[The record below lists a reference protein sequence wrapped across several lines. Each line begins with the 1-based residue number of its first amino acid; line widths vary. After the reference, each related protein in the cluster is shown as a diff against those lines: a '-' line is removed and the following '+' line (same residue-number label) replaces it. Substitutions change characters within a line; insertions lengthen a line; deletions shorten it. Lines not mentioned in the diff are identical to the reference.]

1 MVTLVRTFSSLL
13 NGCGKSMHLYC
24 WIPDFRGN
32 AFNPFANDFYHAE
45 EVSFQSKFVVC
56 FYHKMCWILTNP
68 FSASIKKIMWVLLFH
83 SVNVTYYIE

>member
-13 NGCGKSMHLYC
+13 NGCGKSMHPYC

-32 AFNPFANDFYHAE
+32 AFNLFANDFYHPE

-56 FYHKMCWILTNP
+56 FYHKG
-68 FSASIKKIMWVLLFH
+68 VLDFDKSFFCINKENH
-83 SVNVTYYIE
+83 VGSFVSFC